1 MEEETIQFRQQAE
14 AGVSQTNT
22 PQDYPQNA
30 QIKFSPINYD
40 SLLITHPIFS
50 LEKDLI
56 LSVLTSSAKALI
68 AENPD
73 PSFLKTHANRWL
85 GHLVQIVFNN
95 VEINALKEEFKRL
108 GLSFDTICGRFI
120 GPDEVY
126 FRCLDCDRFKDTSSS
141 IYALLCST
149 CFDNS
154 SHEGH
159 RVLMVKKDDS
169 CSATCDCGDHSAFD
183 PSGFCS
189 SHQPKDYCVKETL
202 GKFPQGF
209 LQKVLV
215 VLRNAFYGVISLF
228 ELSFAANEKIKEAL
242 SALAQLT
249 LEGTLVFCG
258 ICSEDINEAFL
269 VVFGELF
276 KSNFQTNYNKVWHYC
291 TDITAEKGVRAVD
304 PTNPHECSCTLTAN
318 LLRIANTAEPEIQTR
333 LQKVLVECAKESSFK
348 VFLLK
353 EFTKYVHF
361 LYSQTYTSDN
371 YDDLTNSK
379 LLNMKAQLYGSEELC
394 LEALNSGH
402 FLNLVGVMKKAIHSA
417 SQANHEVY
425 HITSDIRTALIYFLN
440 NKSQTS
446 SLLTKNTG
454 LLSQV
459 LEVLMNFQVKFT
471 YDGVFNVNLFDHQ
484 VNYKSIN
491 RGLMI
496 EKVIS
501 QILEQGVRLIADYPE
516 EERLGLLRRFCKE
529 WLSCFELTKTVL
541 GEELANNNTVSFHP
555 ALERVLTSIIRAFAK
570 DFTQEDIKKFFEEAF
585 PGVDVAKLAKRVVE
599 GPLRSLGMVRF
610 LHLVHNFNTGK
621 IWQVYYF
628 SNNLFFEVDI
638 LTIQIM
644 ITMME
649 PEDLFEAF
657 VDNFFSYDKNLR
669 SFFRNPEAL
678 DPKDDRYKQKLQL
691 LEDFFHFLI
700 FIMNDESCRL
710 NSKVNKDLN
719 LASGE
724 IELSEKCHGVIEKVL
739 VNLLLGHYW
748 VDVPQLKETMKNVLI
763 HHSDA
768 DEILHKVAI
777 LDEKNKKVRIKD
789 EYQNEFD
796 PYIFYRN
803 PALQSEITHSVSS
816 KAKKDER
823 IDLVSGKYYK
833 NLPSCLKVIQKKIF
847 KSNLPNY
854 LCAYIGSFPAHT
866 ALLLRPAL
874 KLTLTNLKVGEETC
888 YTKDEKLRA
897 KIQEN
902 YLTQAFTNR
911 LAELSENADYKDCET
926 CIDSI
931 QKLIQKLSTNN
942 DQNDLKFE
950 RRESSTQEDH
960 VAQKKK
966 LAHQRMLQLKEE
978 FMKKQKMFMNK
989 NALHSHESPK
999 NDQEAKKDETEME
1012 SEEHGLTCQFCLD
1025 KINKGVDGYGIPV
1038 YVSFTNN
1045 LYDIEESSATLKKD
1059 SNPEKLQGNWWPVVS
1074 SCMHH
1079 YHEKC
1084 FQIHYKN
1091 SRKANENMAKL
1102 FSNQFETYCSLCN
1115 ALCNSFMLEEES
1127 KNAKTPNQEGV
1138 AGQTTMV
1145 TEENKDLP
1153 PTFSF
1158 IETLQAL
1165 LGDLREKLRLE
1176 PLKDGMEEELA
1187 VNNIQIEEIFRKGY
1201 AYLLESFHAIDK
1213 VASLE
1218 RLIKIYQTFIKEYVH
1233 HLVRTG
1239 HKVKEVPPLLQRIFA
1254 DKHFVDSN
1262 GDMTI
1267 EQKILQFSN
1276 YKPEPL
1282 ITDLSFDWIVKTATS
1297 QAESL
1302 EELDL
1307 RHEEIKLLKEYV
1319 AFKIIQLILFCKE
1332 PEPVSLNE
1340 LFTLYKEDEE
1350 LREDV
1355 VDELIFPVQKFI
1367 LATYLNRSILNGDLK
1382 IDEKIIE
1389 TLLDPED
1396 DVPHYLDKLI
1406 SCIGLGDSFEKIIE
1420 ESLQELLTKPS
1431 YVTNFLSQ
1439 VLAHDT
1445 SNMTLGEPRTVKLA
1459 PRVVEL
1465 PKNYIDFISVYL
1477 KKKCSKCNEHSKQ
1490 TSPQICMICGDV
1502 ICLAIC
1508 SKTQAQKGNLNDH
1521 AKQYHLGVSV
1531 FVDVQRF
1538 TKAVVGS
1545 TKNSMFAGKDVYT
1558 DKLGHAIQTLLHDPR
1573 SLLYSID
1580 FDKFVLNE
1588 EFAKEMKE
1596 IIDQSGMTKEIYK
1609 ISKASGY
1616 YYPEGN
1622 L

>member
-1 MEEETIQFRQQAE
+1 MEEETIQFRQQTE
-14 AGVSQTNT
+14 AGATPQNT
-22 PQDYPQNA
+22 PQDFLENPS
-30 QIKFSPINYD
+30 IKLPPPTYD

-50 LEKDLI
+50 LEKDMI
-56 LSVLTSSAKALI
+56 LSVLTSTAKAII

-73 PSFLKTHANRWL
+73 PSLLKNHANRWL
-85 GHLVQIVFNN
+85 GHLVQIIFNN
-95 VEINALKEEFKRL
+95 VQLEALKEEFKRL

-120 GPDEVY
+120 GPDEIY

-141 IYALLCST
+141 IYALLCSN

-159 RVLMVKKDDS
+159 RVLMVKKDDN
-169 CSATCDCGDHSAFD
+169 CSATCDCGDHTAFD

-189 SHQPKDYCVKETL
+189 SHQPKEYCVKETL
-202 GKFPQGF
+202 GKFPQSF
-209 LQKVLV
+209 LQKVLI
-215 VLRNAFYGVISLF
+215 VLKNAFYGVISLF
-228 ELSFAANEKIKEAL
+228 ELSFAANDKVKEAL
-242 SALAQLT
+242 SALAQVT

-258 ICSEDINEAFL
+258 ICSEDVNEAFL

-276 KSNFQTNYNKVWHYC
+276 KSNFIPNYNKLWHFC
-291 TDITAEKGVRAVD
+291 SDVTAEKGVKALD
-304 PTNPHECSCTLTAN
+304 PANPHECSCTLTAN
-318 LLRIANTAEPEIQTR
+318 LLRIANTAEPEVQTR
-333 LQKVLVECAKESSFK
+333 LQKIFVECAKEPSFK

-361 LYSQTYTSDN
+361 LYSQSYISDN
-371 YDDLTNSK
+371 YDDINNSK
-379 LLNMKAQLYGSEELC
+379 LLNMKAQLYGSEDLC

-440 NKSQTS
+440 GKSQTS
-446 SLLTKNTG
+446 NLLLKNTG
-454 LLSQV
+454 LISQV

-471 YDGVFNVNLFDHQ
+471 YEGNFHIGLFDHQ
-484 VNYKSIN
+484 VNYKCIN

-501 QILEQGVRLIADYPE
+501 QILEQGIRLMADYPE
-516 EERLGLLRRFCKE
+516 EERLACLRKLFKE
-529 WLSCFELTKTVL
+529 WLSCFELSKTVL
-541 GEELANNNTVSFHP
+541 DEELKKNGTVSFHP
-555 ALERVLTSIIRAFAK
+555 ALERVLASMIRAFTPE
-570 DFTQEDIKKFFEEAF
+570 FTQEGVRNFFQQAL
-585 PGVDVAKLAKRVVE
+585 PGVDVAKLAARVVE
-599 GPLRSLGMVRF
+599 GPLRSLGMVRY
-610 LHLVHNFNTGK
+610 LHLVHNFNTGP

-644 ITMME
+644 ATVME
-649 PEDLFEAF
+649 PEALFETF
-657 VDNFFSYDKNLR
+657 VDNFFSYDKDMKA
-669 SFFRNPEAL
+669 FFRNPEAL
-678 DPKDDRYKQKLQL
+678 DQNDDRYKQKIQL

-700 FIMNDESCRL
+700 FIMNDETCRL
-710 NSKVNKDLN
+710 NSKVCKDLN

-724 IELSEKCHGVIEKVL
+724 TQLSEKCHEVIERVL

-748 VDVPQLKETMKNVLI
+748 IDVPQLKETMKNVLI

-768 DEILHKVAI
+768 DEILHKVAV
-777 LDEKNKKVRIKD
+777 LENKKVRIKD

-803 PALQSEITHSVSS
+803 PALQSEINHSVSS
-816 KAKKDER
+816 KAKKDQKV
-823 IDLVSGKYYK
+823 DLVSGKYYK

-847 KSNLPNY
+847 KSNLPTY
-854 LCAYIGSFPAHT
+854 LNAFLMNFPSQT
-866 ALLLRPAL
+866 ALLLRPVL
-874 KLTLTNLKVGEETC
+874 KLILTNLKVLEDTNS
-888 YTKDEKLRA
+888 KDPEHERLRA

-902 YLTQAFTNR
+902 YLTQAFTGK
-911 LAELSENADYKDCET
+911 LAELAQNADYKDCEAS
-926 CIDSI
+926 IESI
-931 QKLIQKLSTNN
+931 QKLIQKFSKN
-942 DQNDLKFE
+942 DQDLTFE
-950 RRESSTQEDH
+950 SKEANPHEDH

-999 NDQEAKKDETEME
+999 NAAEGAKAKEEME
-1012 SEEHGLTCQFCLD
+1012 SEEQGLTCQFCLD

-1045 LYDIEESSATLKKD
+1045 LYDIEESSATFKKD
-1059 SNPEKLQGNWWPVVS
+1059 SNPEKMQGNWWPVVS

-1084 FQIHYKN
+1084 FQSHYKN
-1091 SRKANENMAKL
+1091 SRKANDSMSRL
-1102 FSNQFETYCSLCN
+1102 FANQFETYCSLCN

-1127 KNAKTPNQEGV
+1127 KASKTPNQEGV
-1138 AGQTTMV
+1138 TNKMV
-1145 TEENKDLP
+1145 TEEDPSQKDLP

-1176 PLKDGMEEELA
+1176 PKVEGNAMEEELIN
-1187 VNNIQIEEIFRKGY
+1187 VQVEDIFRKGY
-1201 AYLLESFHAIDK
+1201 AYLLESFHVIDK
-1213 VASLE
+1213 VTSLE

-1239 HKVKEVPPLLQRIFA
+1239 HKVKEVTPFLQRVFA
-1254 DKHFVDSN
+1254 DKHFVDSS
-1262 GDMTI
+1262 DPI
-1267 EQKILQFSN
+1267 EQKILQFSS
-1276 YKPEPL
+1276 YKPESL
-1282 ITDLSFDWIVKTATS
+1282 ITDLSFDWVVKTMTS
-1297 QAESL
+1297 GVESL
-1302 EELDL
+1302 EDLDL
-1307 RHEEIKLLKEYV
+1307 KHEEVKLLKEYV
-1319 AFKIIQLILFCKE
+1319 GFKVIQLILFCKE
-1332 PEPVSLNE
+1332 PEAVGLNE

-1382 IDEKIIE
+1382 IDETIIE

-1406 SCIGLGDSFEKIIE
+1406 KCIGLGDSFEQIIE
-1420 ESLQELLTKPS
+1420 ESLQELLKKPQEM
-1431 YVTNFLSQ
+1431 TDFFTQ
-1439 VLAHDT
+1439 VLAYDA
-1445 SNMTLGEPRTVKLA
+1445 SNLTLSEPRTVKLA
-1459 PRVVEL
+1459 PRMVEL
-1465 PKNYIDFISVYL
+1465 PQNYIDFISVYL
-1477 KKKCSKCNEHSKQ
+1477 KKKCSKCDDHSRV
-1490 TSPQICMICGDV
+1490 TSPQICLICGDIV
-1502 ICLAIC
+1502 CLAIC
-1508 SKTQAQKGNLNDH
+1508 SKTQTKKGNLNDH
-1521 AKQYHLGVSV
+1521 AKEYHLGVSA
-1531 FVDVQRF
+1531 FVDMQRF
-1538 TKAVVGS
+1538 NKTMVGS

-1588 EFAKEMKE
+1588 EFVKEMKE
-1596 IIDQSGMTKEIYK
+1596 IVDQSNMTKEIYK